1 MGTGSIFR
9 VIPQYRRLLTER
21 GWSQLRSLLIW
32 SAVSGVLDGLALLAL
47 LAGVSALATGSP
59 VLGLRVGAWVGVLAV
74 LAVLGFGLGYL
85 IADASYRSAL
95 DVMRNVHRVVGDKL
109 AALPLGWFTGVESG
123 RYSRALTSGMM
134 DLGSALAH
142 MVARA
147 VANSAQIVAV
157 ALGLWLWQPR
167 LGLVFT
173 LAVPVYFAVVWA
185 VGVVQYRFAVRS
197 SVAKDELATRM
208 VEYAATQKALRSAGR
223 STNPPQLTAALRAES
238 RVARTSLWVEA
249 CLVWV
254 VGMIAQTIV
263 VVLIMLAAGMAVAGT
278 LAPLAAV
285 AFIGVSLRLVPL
297 IGAIGEFVV
306 GTQTMSQVLGPV
318 NDVLDALPMPE
329 PAESTGTV
337 ADSSI
342 TVEHVTF
349 GYRPGTPVLRD
360 VSFAT
365 PPHSMTALVGPSGSG
380 KTTLARLVSRFY
392 DTWEGSVRIG
402 GRDVRDLTLEDL
414 MRQVSLVF
422 QDVYLYD
429 DTLLANIR
437 VGNPGATDEQVRA
450 AADTAGVSEIV
461 KRLPDGWATR
471 VGEGGSRLSGGERQ
485 RVSIARALV
494 KNAPI
499 VIIDE
504 ATSALDAENEAH
516 LKAAFENLRASATVL
531 VIAHKLNTIEN
542 ADQIVVLDHDGRVT
556 QTGTHAQLR
565 LEPGIYQDFCRHR
578 EKAEG
583 WQLVP
588 R

>member
-1 MGTGSIFR
+1 MGTGSILR
-9 VIPQYRRLLTER
+9 LVPQYRRLLTEA
-21 GWSQLRSLLIW
+21 GWAQLRALLLW
-32 SAVSGVLDGLALLAL
+32 SAVSGVVDGLALLAL
-47 LAGVSALATGSP
+47 LAGVSALATGAS
-59 VLGLRVGAWVGVLAV
+59 VLGMGVGGWVAVLAV
-74 LAVLGFGLGYL
+74 LAVLGFGIGYF
-85 IADASYRSAL
+85 IADNSYRSAL

-109 AALPLGWFTGVESG
+109 AILPMGWFTGVESG

-142 MVARA
+142 MVARL

-167 LGLVFT
+167 LGLAIT
-173 LAVPVYFAVVWA
+173 LAVPVYFAVVWG
-185 VGVVQYRFAVRS
+185 VGVVQYRFAVQS
-197 SVAKDELATRM
+197 SAAKDELATRM
-208 VEYAATQKALRSAGR
+208 VEYAAAQKALRSSGR
-223 STNPPQLTAALRAES
+223 STNPPQLTAALTAEN

-249 CLVWV
+249 SLVTV
-254 VGMIAQTIV
+254 VGMIAQAIV

-297 IGAIGEFVV
+297 ITAIGEFVV
-306 GTQTMSQVLGPV
+306 GAQTMSQVLGPV
-318 NDVLDALPMPE
+318 NEVLDADRMPE
-329 PAESTGTV
+329 PAVSLGSV

-342 TVEHVTF
+342 AVENVTF
-349 GYRPGTPVLRD
+349 GYRPGSPVLRD
-360 VSFAT
+360 VSFTTA
-365 PPHSMTALVGPSGSG
+365 PHTMTALVGPSGSG

-392 DTWEGSVRIG
+392 DTWEGSVRL
-402 GRDVRDLTLEDL
+402 GRQDVRDLTIEDL
-414 MRQVSLVF
+414 MKQVSLVF

-437 VGNPGATDEQVRA
+437 VGNPDASDEQVRA

-471 VGEGGSRLSGGERQ
+471 VGEGGSKLSGGERQ

-494 KNAPI
+494 KNAPV

-516 LKAAFENLRASATVL
+516 LKKAFENLRASATVL

-542 ADQIVVLDHDGRVT
+542 ADQIVVLDSVGRVA
-556 QTGTHAQLR
+556 QTGTHVELR
-565 LEPGIYQDFCRHR
+565 DVSGIYQDFCRHR
-578 EKAEG
+578 ERAEG
-583 WQLVP
+583 WRLVA